1 MKLHEL
7 SPNPGSRQ
15 RRKRVGRGDSSGLGK
30 TAGRGEK
37 GQKSRTGAKIRPF
50 FEGGQIPLFR
60 RLPKRGFKNADRI
73 IYTLVNLNILE
84 ENFNA
89 GDVVDVAALQE
100 KNLIGK
106 KFFALKIGK
115 RGLLVGPVKGKTVG
129 IKRLIFIAPALICS
143 VRAVFSVTD
152 ERVTDMREMRA
163 DLVRSA
169 RHQLDIKQ
177 GIATSLTDHLIFSD
191 DIFTTR

>member
-37 GQKSRTGAKIRPF
+37 GQKSRTGAVIRPF

-73 IYTLVNLNILE
+73 IYALVNLNVLDA
-84 ENFNA
+84 NFEA
-89 GDVVDVAALQE
+89 GDVVDFDALRNKKLLAKSDTIIKILANGEITKALTVKAAKFSAAAAE
-100 KNLIGK
+100 KIQAAGGK
-106 KFFALKIGK
+106 IEI
-115 RGLLVGPVKGKTVG
+115 V
-129 IKRLIFIAPALICS
+129 
-143 VRAVFSVTD
+143 
-152 ERVTDMREMRA
+152 E
-163 DLVRSA
+163 
-169 RHQLDIKQ
+169 
-177 GIATSLTDHLIFSD
+177 
-191 DIFTTR
+191 

>member
-37 GQKSRTGAKIRPF
+37 GQKSRTGAVIRPF

-73 IYTLVNLNILE
+73 IYALVNLDKLND
-84 ENFNA
+84 NFEA
-89 GDVVDVAALQE
+89 GDVVDFEALRAKKLLAKSDTIIKILANGEITKALTVKAA
-100 KNLIGK
+100 
-106 KFFALKIGK
+106 KFSAAAAAKIQAAG
-115 RGLLVGPVKGKTVG
+115 GTVE
-129 IKRLIFIAPALICS
+129 I
-143 VRAVFSVTD
+143 V
-152 ERVTDMREMRA
+152 E
-163 DLVRSA
+163 
-169 RHQLDIKQ
+169 
-177 GIATSLTDHLIFSD
+177 
-191 DIFTTR
+191 